1 MALGIAWFGANGYT
15 VNIPL
20 NDTQWYDFIVEKDGI
35 FQTVQCKATG
45 SINNVI
51 SLRSCGGTKGAAYD
65 LVGQHPLDL
74 LFCLDKESHMYVIPA
89 KKVGQ
94 ATQIVLR
101 TEPTGNNQGFQ
112 TYKYLVTM

>member
-1 MALGIAWFGANGYT
+1 
-15 VNIPL
+15 
-20 NDTQWYDFIVEKDGI
+20 
-35 FQTVQCKATG
+35 
-45 SINNVI
+45 
-51 SLRSCGGTKGAAYD
+51 
-65 LVGQHPLDL
+65 
-74 LFCLDKESHMYVIPA
+74 MYVIPA